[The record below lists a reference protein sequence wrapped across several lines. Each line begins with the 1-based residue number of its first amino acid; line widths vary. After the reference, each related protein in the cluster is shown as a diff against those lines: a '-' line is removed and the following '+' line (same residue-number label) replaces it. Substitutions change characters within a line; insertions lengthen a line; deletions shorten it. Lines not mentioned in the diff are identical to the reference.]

1 MMPILACLLSFLLTL
16 GLGQLLCPEAG
27 PVAGAKS
34 VARRPDSAPNAAVAN
49 RRFSAVRGAAVPPG
63 LRDTQ
68 ASAASGLRLFARQ
81 TSGPTGR
88 R

>member
-16 GLGQLLCPEAG
+16 GLGQLLCPETGAVAAKTTARRLHAT
-27 PVAGAKS
+27 PVAAIA
-34 VARRPDSAPNAAVAN
+34 ARL
-49 RRFSAVRGAAVPPG
+49 FSAVRGAAVPLG

-81 TSGPTGR
+81 TSSPTGR

>member
-49 RRFSAVRGAAVPPG
+49 RRLKAVRSVAVRPVDASAVYA
-63 LRDTQ
+63 Q
-68 ASAASGLRLFARQ
+68 
-81 TSGPTGR
+81 PTPIHQYNQ
-88 R
+88 